1 MNQRTISD
9 KTLKVR
15 AYEIARNC
23 KYDGYQRA
31 LASIAYKTF
40 ECKTGVSVKEEL
52 AEQLHQPGVKKFKKG
67 KVYPRFKDNILVA
80 DLAGMG
86 SLSSKTKNVE
96 YVLYVIDV
104 FTKYAR
110 VKPWKKR

>member
-23 KYDGYQRA
+23 KYDGYQRT

-52 AEQLHQPGVKKFKKG
+52 AEQLHQPVVKKFKKK
-67 KVYPRFKDNILVA
+67 KVYPRFKDNILAA

-86 SLSSKTKNVE
+86 SLSSKTQNVE
-96 YVLYVIDV
+96 YVLSVIDV
-104 FTKYAR
+104 FTKYAQVR
-110 VKPWKKR
+110 PWKKR